1 MHPETTS
8 IHAGQEIDPTT
19 GAVIPPI
26 YLTTTFERAPDGS
39 FPHGYIYTRNANPNR
54 AMLET
59 CLATLEGGATCV
71 AFSSGLA
78 AAMSIFQAL
87 RPGDHVIAPDDAY
100 HGVTRLLR
108 DIMAPWGLE
117 YTRVDMR
124 DPQNVAAALRPNT
137 RLVWIETP
145 SNPLLKIADIAAI
158 ANIAHQSGA
167 LCAVDNT
174 WATPVQQ
181 RPLELGADMVMH
193 ATTKY
198 IGGHSDVLGG
208 AVVFRENDAFAERV
222 RFLQINGGAVPSPF
236 DCWLTLRGIQTLT
249 YRVRAHAASAMQ
261 VARFLATHPRIE
273 RVHYPGL
280 ETHPGHAVATRQMR
294 GFGGMISIE
303 VQGGEAEAMA
313 VAARV
318 RIITRATSL
327 GGVESLIEHRASVE
341 GPESVTPPNLLRIS
355 VGLEHPDDL
364 IADLAQALEVDDVSP
379 QR

>member
-26 YLTTTFERAPDGS
+26 YLTTTFERAADGS
-39 FPHGYIYTRNANPNR
+39 FPHGYIYTRNGNPNR
-54 AMLET
+54 TMLET
-59 CLATLEGGATCV
+59 CLAALEGGATCA

-87 RPGDHVIAPDDAY
+87 RPGDHVVAPDDAY
-100 HGVTRLLR
+100 HGITRLLR
-108 DIMAPWGLE
+108 EIMAPWGLE

-124 DPQNVAAALRPNT
+124 DPLHVAAALRPNT
-137 RLVWIETP
+137 RLVWVETP

-158 ANIAHQSGA
+158 AEIAHQAGA

-208 AVVFRENDAFAERV
+208 AVVFGANDAFAERV

-236 DCWLTLRGIQTLT
+236 DCWLALRGIQTLA
-249 YRVRAHAASAMQ
+249 YRVRAHAANAMQ
-261 VARFLATHPRIE
+261 VARFLAAHLRIE

-280 ETHPGHAVATRQMR
+280 ETHPGHAVAARQMR
-294 GFGGMISIE
+294 GFGGMLSIE
-303 VQGGEAEAMA
+303 VKGGEAEAMA
-313 VAARV
+313 VAAKV
-318 RIITRATSL
+318 KIITRATSL

-341 GPESVTPPNLLRIS
+341 GPESTTPPNLLRIS

-364 IADLAQALEVDDVSP
+364 IADLAQALA
-379 QR
+379 

>member
-1 MHPETTS
+1 MRETPVHPETTS

-39 FPHGYIYTRNANPNR
+39 FPHGHIYTRNGNPNR
-54 AMLET
+54 TMLET
-59 CLATLEGGATCV
+59 CLTALEGGATCV

-78 AAMSIFQAL
+78 AAMSVFQAL

-100 HGVTRLLR
+100 HGITRLLR
-108 DIMAPWGLE
+108 EIMAPWGLE

-158 ANIAHQSGA
+158 AGIAHRAGA

-181 RPLELGADMVMH
+181 RPLELGADIVMH

-208 AVVFRENDAFAERV
+208 AVVFGANDAFAERV

-236 DCWLTLRGIQTLT
+236 DCWLALRGIQTLT
-249 YRVRAHAASAMQ
+249 YRVRAHAANAMQ
-261 VARFLATHPRIE
+261 VARFLTQHPRIE

-280 ETHPGHAVATRQMR
+280 ETHPGHAVAARQMR
-294 GFGGMISIE
+294 GFGGMLSIE
-303 VQGGEAEAMA
+303 VKGGEAEAME
-313 VAARV
+313 VAAKV
-318 RIITRATSL
+318 KIITRATSL

-341 GPESVTPPNLLRIS
+341 GPESTTPPNLLRIS
-355 VGLEHPDDL
+355 VGLEHPADL
-364 IADLAQALEVDDVSP
+364 IADLTQALA
-379 QR
+379 

>member
-1 MHPETTS
+1 MH
-8 IHAGQEIDPTT
+8 
-19 GAVIPPI
+19 
-26 YLTTTFERAPDGS
+26 
-39 FPHGYIYTRNANPNR
+39 
-54 AMLET
+54 
-59 CLATLEGGATCV
+59 
-71 AFSSGLA
+71 
-78 AAMSIFQAL
+78 
-87 RPGDHVIAPDDAY
+87 
-100 HGVTRLLR
+100 
-108 DIMAPWGLE
+108 
-117 YTRVDMR
+117 
-124 DPQNVAAALRPNT
+124 
-137 RLVWIETP
+137 
-145 SNPLLKIADIAAI
+145 
-158 ANIAHQSGA
+158 
-167 LCAVDNT
+167 
-174 WATPVQQ
+174 QQ
-181 RPLELGADMVMH
+181 
-193 ATTKY
+193 Y

-208 AVVFRENDAFAERV
+208 AVVFRANDAFAERV

-249 YRVRAHAASAMQ
+249 YRVRSHAASAMQ

-303 VQGGEAEAMA
+303 IQGGEAEAVA

-364 IADLAQALEVDDVSP
+364 IADLAQALEVERVSL
-379 QR
+379 RR

>member
-1 MHPETTS
+1 
-8 IHAGQEIDPTT
+8 
-19 GAVIPPI
+19 
-26 YLTTTFERAPDGS
+26 
-39 FPHGYIYTRNANPNR
+39 
-54 AMLET
+54 
-59 CLATLEGGATCV
+59 
-71 AFSSGLA
+71 
-78 AAMSIFQAL
+78 MSIFQAL
-87 RPGDHVIAPDDAY
+87 RPGDHVVAPDDAY

-124 DPQNVAAALRPNT
+124 DPQNVATALRPNT

-158 ANIAHQSGA
+158 ADIAHQAGA
-167 LCAVDNT
+167 LCVVDNT

-181 RPLELGADMVMH
+181 RPLDLGADMVMH

-208 AVVFRENDAFAERV
+208 AVVFRANDAFAERV

-249 YRVRAHAASAMQ
+249 YRVRSHAASAMQ

-303 VQGGEAEAMA
+303 IQGGEAEAVA